1 MTDVLTYIQKQQYA
15 FWLNIISDV
24 NFHPDNDFSDD
35 RLPIFSDP
43 DRLNGLKLEIVDI
56 VQEYTFFKSQK
67 HAFIEI
73 ASSED
78 YDLGSEIIIRL
89 SIVKNKKDFLHLWL
103 I

>member
-1 MTDVLTYIQKQQYA
+1 M
-15 FWLNIISDV
+15 SDV
-24 NFHPDNDFSDD
+24 NFHPDNYPDD
-35 RLPIFSDP
+35 DNDKIPIFSDP

-56 VQEYTFFKSQK
+56 VQEYTSFKEQK

-78 YDLGSEIIIRL
+78 YDLGSETIIRVA
-89 SIVKNKKDFLHLWL
+89 IVKRKKDFLHLWL